1 MKNIITI
8 CLITLLSGCNLFLPK
23 DLKRFYSLENLI
35 KEKYFNN
42 QLQDAQELSNEYL
55 LLARKYPEDW
65 NYGNAIQKAHTYL
78 GLIALENGYIDAAKA
93 HLIASGNTP
102 GSPQLDT
109 FGPNMLLA
117 KALLDHNHKNVVLEY
132 LDQLRIFWE
141 MEDGKIDHWKNQ
153 IDRGEA
159 PDFGANL
166 VY

>member
-8 CLITLLSGCNLFLPK
+8 CLITFLSGCNLFLPN

-42 QLQDAQELSNEYL
+42 QLHEAQELSNEYL
-55 LLARKYPEDW
+55 LLARKYPKDW
-65 NYGNAIQKAHTYL
+65 NYGNAIQKANTYL
-78 GLIALENGYIDAAKA
+78 GLIALEYGYIDAAKA

-117 KALLDHNHKNVVLEY
+117 KALLDHNHINVVLEY
-132 LDQLRIFWE
+132 LDQLKIFWE

-153 IDRGEA
+153 IDKGES

-166 VY
+166 MY